1 MTSPPDFAVAALAA
15 HRRVLEA
22 WRKSMDLVGPGP
34 LDPHFDDANEAVG
47 TLAATGR
54 WLDVG
59 SGAGF
64 PGVALAAWHPGAVV
78 TLVERREKRAAFL
91 EMVLAESKLQNA
103 SVHNGDA
110 DALPAG
116 WDGLISRAFRAPD
129 DVAKLA
135 RRLLRPGGRLV
146 LMLARDEPGTPAG
159 FVEERVH
166 AYAIDG
172 KPRRA
177 IVLRRE

>member
-1 MTSPPDFAVAALAA
+1 MSPPDSAVAALAA
-15 HRRVLEA
+15 HRRVLES

-47 TLAATGR
+47 TLAAAGR
-54 WLDVG
+54 WLDLG

-64 PGVALAAWHPGAVV
+64 PGIALAAWHPGAVV

-91 EMVLAESKLQNA
+91 EMVLAESKLRNA
-103 SVHNGDA
+103 SVHCGDA
-110 DALPAG
+110 DAVPAG

-135 RRLLRPGGRLV
+135 RRLLRPSGALV
-146 LMLARDEPGTPAG
+146 LLVAKDDGATPAG

-166 AYAIDG
+166 AYTIDG
-172 KPRRA
+172 KPRRV